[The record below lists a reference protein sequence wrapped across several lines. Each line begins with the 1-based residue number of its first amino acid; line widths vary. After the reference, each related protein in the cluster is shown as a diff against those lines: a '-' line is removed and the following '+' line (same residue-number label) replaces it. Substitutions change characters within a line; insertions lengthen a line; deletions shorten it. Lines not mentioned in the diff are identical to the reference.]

1 MNTNFTKDDRDWKKS
16 IEDRLSKLECPMHHI
31 FEKCKPNP
39 QEEGFVIKLE
49 DQAISQIKA
58 LVIESLKII
67 YKRRYPEFDS
77 ANLKNGQIAVMNYVK
92 EMMDKWQS

>member
-1 MNTNFTKDDRDWKKS
+1 MGDINIALREIIETEVNTMETHCVARVERIN
-16 IEDRLSKLECPMHHI
+16 
-31 FEKCKPNP
+31 
-39 QEEGFVIKLE
+39 
-49 DQAISQIKA
+49 QAISQIKA

>member
-1 MNTNFTKDDRDWKKS
+1 MGDINIALREIIETEVNTMETHCVARVERIN
-16 IEDRLSKLECPMHHI
+16 
-31 FEKCKPNP
+31 
-39 QEEGFVIKLE
+39 
-49 DQAISQIKA
+49 QAISQIKA

-92 EMMDKWQS
+92 EMMDKWQL

>member
-1 MNTNFTKDDRDWKKS
+1 MKDINIALREIIETEVNTMETHCVARVERIN
-16 IEDRLSKLECPMHHI
+16 
-31 FEKCKPNP
+31 
-39 QEEGFVIKLE
+39 
-49 DQAISQIKA
+49 QAISQIKA

>member
-1 MNTNFTKDDRDWKKS
+1 MGDINIALMEIIETEVNTMETHCVARVERIN
-16 IEDRLSKLECPMHHI
+16 
-31 FEKCKPNP
+31 
-39 QEEGFVIKLE
+39 
-49 DQAISQIKA
+49 QAISQIKA

>member
-1 MNTNFTKDDRDWKKS
+1 MNKDRELREVIHELTTQIIGELVGYFKD
-16 IEDRLSKLECPMHHI
+16 
-31 FEKCKPNP
+31 
-39 QEEGFVIKLE
+39 EEGFVIKLE

-77 ANLKNGQIAVMNYVK
+77 ANLKNGQIAVMSYVK
-92 EMMDKWQS
+92 EMMDKWQL